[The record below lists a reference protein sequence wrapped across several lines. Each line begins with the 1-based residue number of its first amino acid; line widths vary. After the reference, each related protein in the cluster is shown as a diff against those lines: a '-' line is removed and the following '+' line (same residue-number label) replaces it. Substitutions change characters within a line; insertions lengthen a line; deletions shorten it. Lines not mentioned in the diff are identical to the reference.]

1 MWLHKVWASRLAGVS
16 LCRSVHCRSL
26 HCRSSQ
32 CRHTHELCRCAEPL
46 AVFCPGK
53 VEAELSE
60 TLVECKSLLSANV
73 MWGGL
78 LAKAQGLHLIH
89 KHQKPLSAEYSS
101 PHVALLV
108 IRATLYRSGRPGV
121 PWLRVASRSVDLG

>member
-1 MWLHKVWASRLAGVS
+1 M
-16 LCRSVHCRSL
+16 
-26 HCRSSQ
+26 
-32 CRHTHELCRCAEPL
+32 
-46 AVFCPGK
+46 FCPGK

-60 TLVECKSLLSANV
+60 MLVECKSLLSANV

-78 LAKAQGLHLIH
+78 LAKTQGLHLIH

-108 IRATLYRSGRPGV
+108 VLKLRATLYRSGRPCV
-121 PWLRVASRSVDLG
+121 LWLRAASRSMVLG